1 MGARERMVHH
11 PKRLLR
17 RGGLVTLRDV
27 IVRISEV
34 ERPEERRE
42 VLTVDAAVECATRLG
57 EVRFEIERLSAD
69 LSGV

>member
-34 ERPEERRE
+34 ERPEERGE
-42 VLTVDAAVECATRLG
+42 VLTVDAAVECAARLG

-69 LSGV
+69 LRGV